1 MDPVN
6 SASTHS
12 GKVLFMASPMIAL
25 PGTMCAPAIFDPLA
39 EVLRPEVHVDA
50 FSWMTQPGPWD
61 IPSVATNVAN
71 HIRRSYDRPVLVAG
85 HSTGGAI
92 ALQLT
97 LDAPELVQGLVLV
110 GTGAHMRGH
119 GDVSAILERITHGW
133 DERLWADVLDRSFR
147 IAPSPQQRRDFID
160 WVRGVD
166 KRAAYDVLASQ
177 RDLDLSAE
185 LANITIPS
193 GVIIGRH
200 DPTRTVAQ
208 AREFAD
214 HFVNAT
220 FTVLETGH
228 TPVFEAPEEVADC
241 IRGLLS
247 E

>member
-1 MDPVN
+1 GQNPSLSTGRASMTVISSSSTLAPVIDTPN
-6 SASTHS
+6 SAVRQITSATGQQVDSMSKGLGSHRWFGHLDDGPRPAQHCDHTPNTTHPRS
-12 GKVLFMASPMIAL
+12 GRA
-25 PGTMCAPAIFDPLA
+25 
-39 EVLRPEVHVDA
+39 
-50 FSWMTQPGPWD
+50 
-61 IPSVATNVAN
+61 
-71 HIRRSYDRPVLVAG
+71 
-85 HSTGGAI
+85 
-92 ALQLT
+92 
-97 LDAPELVQGLVLV
+97 
-110 GTGAHMRGH
+110 
-119 GDVSAILERITHGW
+119 
-133 DERLWADVLDRSFR
+133 
-147 IAPSPQQRRDFID
+147 
-160 WVRGVD
+160 D

-228 TPVFEAPEEVADC
+228 TPVFEAPEQVADC

-247 E
+247 EQ